1 MKAQEQR
8 NEELDQMRELKRAQ
22 EQGSA
27 ATDPSKMQRQKL
39 EHDAADQELPKV
51 TVKSH
56 APQRPQ
62 PPPKES
68 QVETASEWESN
79 DDQLAKPRPAA
90 QRNQ

>member
-27 ATDPSKMQRQKL
+27 ATDPTKMQRQKL
-39 EHDAADQELPKV
+39 ENDAADQELPKV